1 MTPDRS
7 ERIRELFADAL
18 DQPAAEREAF
28 LAAACGA
35 DTELRAAVESLLQ
48 AHAKSAGFASEL
60 EPKPDEITASAGT
73 MIGRY
78 RIVEPLGEGGFGV
91 VYRAEQLEP
100 IRRRVALKV
109 IKAGMDTREVV
120 ARFDTERQALALM
133 DHPGIARVLDA
144 GATENG
150 RPYFVMELV
159 SGTPITEYCDQ
170 RTLTPDQRLRLFV
183 DVCHAVQHAHQKAI
197 IHRDLKPTNI
207 LVEEI
212 DGRPVPKIID
222 FGVAKA
228 LGRHLTGT
236 TLFTRGEQLL
246 GTPTYMSPEQAERGG
261 MDIDT
266 RSDIYALGVLLY
278 ELLTGTTPFD
288 KESLNRLALEEVRR
302 IVRETEPP
310 KPSTRVRALVAADV
324 RRLQSNSELG
334 TRNSEVNRASPLRL
348 PHDRKELIQRLRG
361 DLDWIVMKALEK
373 DRRRRY
379 DTASTL
385 AQDIERHLAHEPV
398 IARPPSRVYRFQKL
412 VRRNRLTFAAAG
424 AVILALALGA
434 VVSAWQWRQSEA
446 QRLRAEAGERLAAQ
460 RAYDSDINLA
470 QRALADLNLGRAREL
485 LERHWPSAKS
495 AIRNPQSAIDLR
507 G

>member
-1 MTPDRS
+1 
-7 ERIRELFADAL
+7 
-18 DQPAAEREAF
+18 
-28 LAAACGA
+28 
-35 DTELRAAVESLLQ
+35 
-48 AHAKSAGFASEL
+48 
-60 EPKPDEITASAGT
+60 
-73 MIGRY
+73 
-78 RIVEPLGEGGFGV
+78 
-91 VYRAEQLEP
+91 
-100 IRRRVALKV
+100 
-109 IKAGMDTREVV
+109 MDTREVV

-144 GATENG
+144 GATESG

-170 RTLTPDQRLRLFV
+170 RRLNPYQRLQLFV
-183 DVCHAVQHAHQKAI
+183 DVCHAVQHAHQKGI

-228 LGRHLTGT
+228 LNRHLTGT
-236 TLFTRGEQLL
+236 TLFTRGELLL

-261 MDIDT
+261 TDVDT

-288 KESLNRLALEEVRR
+288 KETLNRLALDEVRR
-302 IVRETEPP
+302 IVRENEPP
-310 KPSTRVRALVAADV
+310 KPSTRLQKTGDRIHQIARHRQMDAAG
-324 RRLQSNSELG
+324 LW
-334 TRNSEVNRASPLRL
+334 
-348 PHDRKELIQRLRG
+348 KRLRG

-373 DRRRRY
+373 DRQRRY

-385 AQDIERHLAHEPV
+385 AQDIERHLGHEPV

-424 AVILALALGA
+424 AVIVALALG
-434 VVSAWQWRQSEA
+434 VLVSFWQ
-446 QRLRAEAGERLAAQ
+446 
-460 RAYDSDINLA
+460 
-470 QRALADLNLGRAREL
+470 
-485 LERHWPSAKS
+485 
-495 AIRNPQSAIDLR
+495 
-507 G
+507 